1 MDTVTENVVKIGTEV
16 VTKANGNVK
25 VIVISAVG
33 TLAVVAGGTI
43 LVKKVRKTVA
53 EKKALKKEAAKAQ
66 VVLTPVNGDEV
77 K

>member
-1 MDTVTENVVKIGTEV
+1 MDTVTENAVKIGTEV
-16 VTKANGNVK
+16 VNKANGNVK

-53 EKKALKKEAAKAQ
+53 EKKIKKDEAKKQ
-66 VVLTPVNGDEV
+66 LVLTPVNTEEA